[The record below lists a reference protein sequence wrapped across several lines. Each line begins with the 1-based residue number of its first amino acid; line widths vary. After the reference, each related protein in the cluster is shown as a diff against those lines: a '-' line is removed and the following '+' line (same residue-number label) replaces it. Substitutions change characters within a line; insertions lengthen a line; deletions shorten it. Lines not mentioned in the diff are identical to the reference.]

1 MKGTNKKYVIGSS
14 IAVVLGVLLYFNA
27 NNIKK
32 EIDDSEV
39 RFQLYSLE
47 NIGWKSK
54 KNVQK
59 VDDIIFE
66 ATEVPIQYYI
76 LKDKGK
82 QDLFTIDSIFQENKT
97 ERIYEFT
104 FLQDEEK
111 DLLASDFTKRSYE
124 DAVKYISFGLDKD
137 FYIVTSKKD
146 TIKANGVNFE
156 RSFKISPYQKV
167 LIYFSGISPNDK
179 VQLVYND
186 KLFRKG
192 LLKFKFKDK
201 YIKIDQ

>member
-156 RSFKISPYQKV
+156 RSFKIAPYQKV

-186 KLFRKG
+186 RLFGKG

-201 YIKIDQ
+201 YIKLDQ